1 MALSK
6 SVEES
11 LKEAEGA
18 LRNAL
23 AFAARQEEP
32 YVGRQIAEMIM
43 TIDQLQKID
52 KLFDKLDNREPGS
65 RGSFGSFF
73 DDNE

>member
-11 LKEAEGA
+11 LKEAESS

-23 AFAARQEEP
+23 AYAARGERP
-32 YVGRQIAEMIM
+32 FVCHSIAEMI
-43 TIDQLQKID
+43 QKID
-52 KLFDKLDNREPGS
+52 CMRQTDYIFDKLEDRKTGVS
-65 RGSFGSFF
+65 GLFGNFF
-73 DDNE
+73 EDS

>member
-11 LKEAEGA
+11 LKEAEQS

-32 YVGRQIAEMIM
+32 YVGKQIAEMVM
-43 TIDQLQKID
+43 NIDTLIKMD

-73 DDNE
+73 DDEE